1 METGD
6 RALDFKCFIN
16 TSLKLR
22 NTHHDSNNSLLS
34 AYYSLCSFAQF
45 GVLKVST
52 NIIKVQYNSDQHE
65 VHQIT
70 AV

>member
-1 METGD
+1 MEQHWFVETED
-6 RALDFKCFIN
+6 LALDFKCFIN

-22 NTHHDSNNSLLS
+22 NIHDSNNSLLS

-52 NIIKVQYNSDQHE
+52 NIIEVQYNSDQHE
-65 VHQIT
+65 VH
-70 AV
+70 